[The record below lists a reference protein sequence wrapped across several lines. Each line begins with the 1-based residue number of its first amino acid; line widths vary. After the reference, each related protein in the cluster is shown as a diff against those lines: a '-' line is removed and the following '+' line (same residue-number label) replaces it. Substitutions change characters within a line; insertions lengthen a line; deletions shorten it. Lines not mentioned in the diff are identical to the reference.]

1 MSFPKATIDAG
12 ALRHNLA
19 AVRRLAPA
27 SRILAVVK
35 ANAYGHGSV
44 ATAKALDTADGF
56 GVARIGEA
64 RVLRAGGITHP
75 IVLLEGVF
83 SSDELPV
90 AAQGR
95 FDLVVHSV
103 EQIEMLEQ
111 SSGLGYRF
119 TVWLKLDTGM
129 NRLGFPASG
138 FAAAR
143 QRLAACA
150 TVGEVRLMT
159 HLSAAEELG
168 GVDTRRQIGS
178 FLSLTDGL
186 GAQRSVANSA
196 GLIAWP
202 EARTDWVRPGLMLY
216 GISPLPGMTIDQLG
230 LRPAMTLT
238 TQLISLRRVPKDAGV
253 GYNAIWRASRDSV
266 IGIAAIGYG
275 DGYARNVRS
284 GAPVLVN
291 GQPAQ
296 VAGRVSMDMTAIDV
310 TDLPAARV
318 GDPVVM
324 WGEGVPAE
332 SVAPYADTIAYELI
346 CGLSG
351 RVDIEWKS

>member
-12 ALRHNLA
+12 ALRHNLSV
-19 AVRRLAPA
+19 VRRLAPA

-35 ANAYGHGSV
+35 ANAYGHGSL
-44 ATAKALDTADGF
+44 ATARALDTADGF

-64 RVLRAGGITHP
+64 RVLRTGGITHP

-95 FDLVVHSV
+95 FDLVVHSL

-111 SSGLGYRF
+111 SPDLGYRF

-129 NRLGFPASG
+129 NRLGFPAAA

-150 TVGEVRLMT
+150 TVGEIRLMT

-168 GVDTRRQIGS
+168 AGTRHQIGL
-178 FLSLTDGL
+178 FLSLTEGL
-186 GAQRSVANSA
+186 GIQRSVANSA

-216 GISPLPGMTIDQLG
+216 GISPLPGMTIEELG

-253 GYNAIWRASRDSV
+253 GYNAIWRAPRDSV

-291 GQPAQ
+291 GQPAK

-310 TDLPAARV
+310 TDLPEARV
-318 GDPVVM
+318 GDTVVM

-332 SVAPYADTIAYELI
+332 NVAPYADTIAYELI
-346 CGLSG
+346 CGLAG
-351 RVDIEWKS
+351 RVDVERKS